1 MASRATPLL
10 IAARGHSALGRRQFD
25 LQNRPQEAFR
35 ACSVLS
41 RKPPRQS
48 GPGGATI
55 GQRDVQRRITTKTQS
70 VNNHPTS
77 RTLLRVARARC
88 AGRPGRISRPRGLN
102 WFHRQG
108 ATGRPKASMARGS
121 RSAAD
126 PSPPSSP
133 ARATPLRAGF
143 CHCSTRPSRVTTFWC
158 A

>member
-55 GQRDVQRRITTKTQS
+55 GQRVIQGRITAQIRR
-70 VNNHPTS
+70 VNDNPTR
-77 RTLLRVARARC
+77 RTLLSVAWARC
-88 AGRPGRISRPRGLN
+88 AGGPDRIS
-102 WFHRQG
+102 RQG
-108 ATGRPKASMARGS
+108 ATGCPKAPMARGS

-126 PSPPSSP
+126 PSPPSAP
-133 ARATPLRAGF
+133 ARAAPLQASF
-143 CHCSTRPSRVTTFWC
+143 CHCSIRPSRVTTFWC